1 VGVLTVL
8 IGAAAFIKLVRQSV
22 VLTAALAIAGL
33 LVIPSTG
40 LLEDFSLPNH
50 LPVLV
55 KVTVANLIV
64 LSLCGVTLRK

>member
-8 IGAAAFIKLVRQSV
+8 IGAEAFIKLVRQSV
-22 VLTAALAIAGL
+22 VLTAALELAGL

-50 LPVLV
+50 FPVLV
-55 KVTVANLIV
+55 TVTATNLVV
-64 LSLCGVTLRK
+64 LSLRGVTLRR